1 MRLRVHTVIYQSGS
15 TAPSLDHHYREL
27 RSAMFHLGQQYGYLQ
42 PGAVWRPAMDI
53 HETADAVLVKIDLA
67 GMSEEDIEILLYP
80 NAIVVAGERTDDS
93 DSDEETYY
101 HEAQIRY
108 GPFRADAYLST
119 PVRTELASAV
129 YTNGMLRITLPR
141 RAEERNTPDASD
153 EEQESRNDQT
163 RNDQDK
169 SDDLDGSGNPG
180 VSELASAGSRRA
192 RLPVVSE
199 PASGRLTYTSLK
211 EISHA

>member
-80 NAIVVAGERTDDS
+80 NAIVVTGERTDDS

-108 GPFRADAYLST
+108 GSFRADAYLST
-119 PVRTELASAV
+119 PVRTEMASAV

-141 RAEERNTPDASD
+141 RVEERDSPDASD
-153 EEQESRNDQT
+153 EEDQEQES
-163 RNDQDK
+163 QDNQNH
-169 SDDLDGSGNPG
+169 SGDSG
-180 VSELASAGSRRA
+180 ASELASAGSPRA

>member
-1 MRLRVHTVIYQSGS
+1 MRLRVHTVIYHSGA

-27 RSAMFHLGQQYGYLQ
+27 RSAMFQLGQQYGYLQ
-42 PGAVWRPAMDI
+42 PGAVWRPAMDV

-80 NAIVVAGERTDDS
+80 NAIVVTGERTDDS

-119 PVRTELASAV
+119 PIQPESASAV
-129 YTNGMLRITLPR
+129 YQNGMLRITLPR
-141 RAEERNTPDASD
+141 RAQAETPG
-153 EEQESRNDQT
+153 ESGQQPDDR
-163 RNDQDK
+163 
-169 SDDLDGSGNPG
+169 SDDAEPG
-180 VSELASAGSRRA
+180 KSELAGSPPAGF
-192 RLPVVSE
+192 PVVSE
-199 PASGRLTYTSLK
+199 PASGRLNYISLK
-211 EISHA
+211 ETSHA

>member
-1 MRLRVHTVIYQSGS
+1 MRLRVHSVIYHSGS
-15 TAPSLDHHYREL
+15 SAPSLDHHYREL

-67 GMSEEDIEILLYP
+67 GMAEEDIEILLYP
-80 NAIVVAGERTDDS
+80 NAIVVTGERTDDS

-119 PVRTELASAV
+119 PVQTELASAV
-129 YTNGMLRITLPR
+129 YQNGMLRITLPR
-141 RAEERNTPDASD
+141 RSQVSETPG
-153 EEQESRNDQT
+153 ESGQGRDS
-163 RNDQDK
+163 R
-169 SDDLDGSGNPG
+169 SDDTDPG
-180 VSELASAGSRRA
+180 ASERADAAGPLPA
-192 RLPVVSE
+192 GLPVVSE
-199 PASGRLTYTSLK
+199 PAGGRLTYISPK
-211 EISHA
+211 ETSHA